1 MNEPQTYTEGTL
13 WVSKDLSLYSGTGY
27 ARDFCDIELVCG
39 ERRVR
44 HYRKLDKEWYLW
56 IYTQVKKIHDSLL
69 KTCSKTFVQMQAR
82 LKEIRT
88 IAIEWWGQE
97 EVERIEQTQRLP
109 TTYPVPGQIAKTP
122 QPRSKAIEVIAI
134 DQPECPDYWTFDLK
148 MKHARHCANLL
159 SDRHNIT
166 WNNGHLSGPKGM
178 QEPTIIR
185 LAEEIS
191 AEVSAK
197 MRGIKKENAA

>member
-27 ARDFCDIELVCG
+27 ARDFCDIEWVCG

-82 LKEIRT
+82 LKEIRA

-97 EVERIEQTQRLP
+97 EVERIEQTRLIQS
-109 TTYPVPGQIAKTP
+109 YNAPGIIHKTP
-122 QPRSKAIEVIAI
+122 QPRSNVIEEIAI
-134 DQPECPDYWTFDLK
+134 SQPEFPDCWPFDLK

-159 SDRHNIT
+159 SDRHDIK
-166 WNNGHLSGPKGM
+166 WNNGYLSGPKGM